1 MNNNNY
7 KISPSKKSGGY
18 AGYLATGLSE
28 IQLQA
33 ACFQWA
39 WIDAM
44 QLKASG
50 VVAGVHDMPFY
61 WQRQL
66 YLFEFKVGTN
76 RQTPEQIAFGAAMMA
91 QGAILYEVRDV
102 QTFQTIFKS
111 IVE

>member
-1 MNNNNY
+1 M
-7 KISPSKKSGGY
+7 
-18 AGYLATGLSE
+18 SE
-28 IQLQA
+28 IQLQS

-39 WIDAM
+39 WNNYPRTRMCLFHVPNGSRRSKIEAM

-50 VVAGVHDMPFY
+50 VVAGVHDLLFY
-61 WQRQL
+61 HKRQL
-66 YLFEFKVGTN
+66 YCFEMKVGSN